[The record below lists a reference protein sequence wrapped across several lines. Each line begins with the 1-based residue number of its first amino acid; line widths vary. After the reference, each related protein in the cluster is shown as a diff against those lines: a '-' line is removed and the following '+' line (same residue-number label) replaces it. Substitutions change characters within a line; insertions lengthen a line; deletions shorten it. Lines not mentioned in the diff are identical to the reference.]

1 MRVIEAERFGGP
13 EVLRV
18 KTVPDPRP
26 GPGQVVVEVKVAGV
40 LSIDTV
46 IRRGEAGDLFPVS
59 PPYVPGAG
67 AAGQV
72 AELGDGV
79 DRSWCGQWVLADV
92 DGGGYAEQVLA
103 TPGQLIRVPPGVGLR
118 EAMALLHDGAT
129 ALAVFE
135 RAGVR
140 RGETVLVQP
149 AGGGLGSLLV
159 QLAHAAGAR
168 VTGAAR
174 GAEKLET
181 VRALGADAV
190 VDYSEPGW
198 ATRVGPVDVVFDGVG
213 GGLGRA
219 AAELVVPG
227 GRYSNYGF
235 AGGAPLRA
243 DEVKPGV
250 TAYGLDQL
258 HDYAPGRRDR
268 ARRMLGLAARG
279 KVRTVIGQTF
289 PLARAADAHRALEAR
304 AAKGKTLLV
313 V

>member
-1 MRVIEAERFGGP
+1 MIEAERFGGP

-18 KTVPDPRP
+18 KTVPDPHP

-40 LSIDTV
+40 LSIDTA
-46 IRRGEAGDLFPVS
+46 IRRGEAGHLFPVT

-72 AELGDGV
+72 TELGEGV
-79 DRSWCGQWVLADV
+79 DPSWCGQWVLADV
-92 DGGGYAEQVLA
+92 DGGYAEQVVA
-103 TPGQLIRVPPGVGLR
+103 TPAQLMRIPAGVGLR

-135 RAGVR
+135 RVGVG
-140 RGETVLVQP
+140 RGERVLVQP

-168 VTGAAR
+168 VIGAAR

-198 ATRVGPVDVVFDGVG
+198 TDRVGPVDVAFDGVG
-213 GGLGRA
+213 GDLGRA
-219 AAELVVPG
+219 AAELVVPS
-227 GRYSNYGF
+227 GRYSNYGW
-235 AGGAPLRA
+235 AGGATVPA
-243 DEVKPGV
+243 AEVAQRGV
-250 TAYGLDQL
+250 TAYGLEQL
-258 HDYAPGRRDR
+258 HDYAPGRRAR
-268 ARRMLGLAARG
+268 AERMLRLAARG
-279 KVRTVIGQTF
+279 AVRTVIGQTF
-289 PLARAADAHRALEAR
+289 PLSRAADAHRALENR